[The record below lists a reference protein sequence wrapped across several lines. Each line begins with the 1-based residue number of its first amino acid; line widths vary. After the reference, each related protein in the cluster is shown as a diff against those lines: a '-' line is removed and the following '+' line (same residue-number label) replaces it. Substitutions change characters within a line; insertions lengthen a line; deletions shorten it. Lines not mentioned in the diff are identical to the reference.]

1 MLLGQW
7 LSDGDNFTPKGPLA
21 MVGDITGCHN

>member
-7 LSDGDNFTPKGPLA
+7 LGGDNFTPKGPLT